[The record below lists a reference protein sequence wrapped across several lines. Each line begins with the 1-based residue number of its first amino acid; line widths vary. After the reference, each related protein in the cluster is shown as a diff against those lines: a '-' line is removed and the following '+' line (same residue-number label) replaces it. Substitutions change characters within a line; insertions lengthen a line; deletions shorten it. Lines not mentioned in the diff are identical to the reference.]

1 MNSWWTIFSASMAV
15 YVNIGVGAVTRR
27 IGWLTEEADHS
38 LLRLT
43 VRVLYPCLI
52 FSSVSNNAALRGTAN
67 IALPPLLGFG
77 TMALGFALSAVVAS
91 LGRPVT
97 GLLDRPQRGT
107 FAACVGIFNYGFIPV
122 PLVQLLFDRPTLGVL
137 FVHNVGADLA
147 VWTLGMMLFGGDPGR
162 RWWQHMINA
171 PSITIVLALA
181 TNLLGL
187 AGYLPA
193 FICQALEWLGH
204 AGIPMSMILVGAIVA
219 DELQSDE
226 QSQNTADSAKSIVW
240 ALVLRLGI
248 LPLTFLAIAAVLPAS
263 IELKRVLVI
272 QAAMPCGTF
281 PIVMARMYRG
291 DPGVALRVVIGTSVV
306 SLATIP
312 LWIRA
317 GLSLLGLGGG

>member
-1 MNSWWTIFSASMAV
+1 MSSWWTIFNASMAV
-15 YVNIGVGAVTRR
+15 YLNIGVGALTRR
-27 IGWLTEEADHS
+27 MGWLTEEADHS

-52 FSSVSNNAALRGTAN
+52 FSSVCNNAALRETAN
-67 IALPPLLGFG
+67 IALPPLVGFG
-77 TMALGFALSAVVAS
+77 TMALGFALSAMVARW
-91 LGRPVT
+91 GRPIT
-97 GLLDRPQRGT
+97 GLVDGPQRGT
-107 FAACVGIFNYGFIPV
+107 FAACIGIFNYGFIPV
-122 PLVQLLFDRPTLGVL
+122 PLVHLLFDSPTLGVL

-147 VWTLGMMLFGGDPGR
+147 VWTLGITLFGGDPGR

-181 TNLLGL
+181 TNQLGV
-187 AGYLPA
+187 AGYLPD
-193 FICQALEWLGH
+193 FVSQTLKWLGDSS
-204 AGIPMSMILVGAIVA
+204 IPMSMILIGAIVA
-219 DELQSDE
+219 DELNSGE
-226 QSQNTADSAKSIVW
+226 PSQTTADSAKSIAW
-240 ALVLRLGI
+240 AVLLRLGI
-248 LPLTFLAIAAVLPAS
+248 LPVAFLAIAAVLPAS
-263 IELKRVLVI
+263 PELKRVLVI

-317 GLSLLGLGGG
+317 GLALLGLSP